1 MQKSLTAK
9 QQFWFDHV
17 SAAQRSGQS
26 LSDYAAAHQ
35 LNLKALYNWRWTF
48 SKRGLSAPAKKTA
61 FIKVLPPS
69 SMLTSTPT
77 PIIATLPNG
86 IQLQLDVL
94 TQDVLVMLF
103 SC

>member
-1 MQKSLTAK
+1 MQKPLTAK
-9 QQFWFDHV
+9 QQFWFDHI

-48 SKRGLSAPAKKTA
+48 SKRDLRVPTKKTA

-69 SMLTSTPT
+69 CMPTSTSA

-86 IQLQLDVL
+86 VQLQFDVL
-94 TQDVLVMLF
+94 TQDVLAMLR